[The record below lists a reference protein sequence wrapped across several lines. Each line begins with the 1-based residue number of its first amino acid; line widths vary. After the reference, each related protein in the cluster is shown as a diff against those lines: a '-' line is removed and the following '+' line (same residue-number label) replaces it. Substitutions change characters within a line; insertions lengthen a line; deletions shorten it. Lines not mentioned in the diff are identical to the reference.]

1 MAVKESNYE
10 YSIRE
15 VADLM
20 GVSVETVRKIEHAA
34 MAKIASTLFER
45 GMI

>member
-1 MAVKESNYE
+1 MAVKESDYE

-15 VADLM
+15 IAELM

-34 MAKIASTLFER
+34 MAKLEVLLSRSL
-45 GMI
+45 